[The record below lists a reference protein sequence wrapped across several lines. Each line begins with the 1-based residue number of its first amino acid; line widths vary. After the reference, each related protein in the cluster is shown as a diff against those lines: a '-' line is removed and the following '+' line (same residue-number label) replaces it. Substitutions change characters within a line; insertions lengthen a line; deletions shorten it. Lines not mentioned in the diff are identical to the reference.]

1 MLIKNM
7 KMNIKTLNT
16 QYSEIT
22 VEKKCKC
29 LNGVISFTKTKKDF
43 FEQICRVCKGKGKI
57 ISKHIVSN
65 NGWLPL
71 KFWINKFKKEK

>member
-1 MLIKNM
+1 MNKISIKY
-7 KMNIKTLNT
+7 LYT

-22 VEKKCKC
+22 VEKGICSECEGVEHKYCNVQKDCLKCE
-29 LNGVISFTKTKKDF
+29 GT
-43 FEQICRVCKGKGKI
+43 GKI

-71 KFWINKFKKEK
+71 SYWINKFTEED